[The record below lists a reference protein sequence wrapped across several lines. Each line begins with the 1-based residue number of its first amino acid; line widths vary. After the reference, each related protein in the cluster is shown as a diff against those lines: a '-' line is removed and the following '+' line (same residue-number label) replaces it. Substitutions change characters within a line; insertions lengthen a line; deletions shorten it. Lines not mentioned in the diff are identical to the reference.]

1 MNDNIRHLHI
11 GGLVAMG
18 LDDRGEYL
26 LAVSHSG
33 SGVYST
39 KSWERVARETA
50 LNYPVNGISIGVGPM
65 HGERIQVVERNEKMD
80 SLQLSALDGSYILLG
95 KSDGIKII
103 MKDVQQSEIA
113 PTVSE
118 TLGPLI
124 GNLDALGY
132 EVVGSQYDHQSFG
145 NFYVDFLGHGREFRV
160 IRDRG
165 QFTIEADKKELA
177 RFGLGQAFND
187 FNEFSAQV
195 LNWLDGPAA
204 SETINH

>member
-1 MNDNIRHLHI
+1 MNDNIRHLYI

-39 KSWERVARETA
+39 KSWDRVARETA
-50 LNYPVNGISIGVGPM
+50 LHYPVKGISIGVGLI
-65 HGERIQVVERNEKMD
+65 HGKRIQVIERNEKMD
-80 SLQLSALDGSYILLG
+80 SPQLSALDGSYTLLG
-95 KSDGIKII
+95 ESDGIKII
-103 MKDVQQSEIA
+103 MKAVQQSEIA

-124 GNLDALGY
+124 RNLDALGY
-132 EVVGSQYDHQSFG
+132 EVVGSH
-145 NFYVDFLGHGREFRV
+145 YVDFLGHGREFRI

-165 QFTIEADKKELA
+165 QFIIEADKKELA
-177 RFGLGQAFND
+177 QLGLWQAFDD
-187 FNEFSAQV
+187 FNEFSSQV
-195 LNWLDGPAA
+195 LNWLNGPAA